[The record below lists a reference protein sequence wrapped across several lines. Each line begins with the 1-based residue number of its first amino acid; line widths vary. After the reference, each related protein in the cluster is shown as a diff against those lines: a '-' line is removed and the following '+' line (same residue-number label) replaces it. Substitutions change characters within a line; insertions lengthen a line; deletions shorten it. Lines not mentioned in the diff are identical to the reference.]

1 MMNVIK
7 SHLVT
12 EDEGN
17 QMLETFLYYVAVL
30 MELQDLYWVW
40 FKVF

>member
-1 MMNVIK
+1 MNVIK

-30 MELQDLYWVW
+30 MELTGFGLKYFD
-40 FKVF
+40 